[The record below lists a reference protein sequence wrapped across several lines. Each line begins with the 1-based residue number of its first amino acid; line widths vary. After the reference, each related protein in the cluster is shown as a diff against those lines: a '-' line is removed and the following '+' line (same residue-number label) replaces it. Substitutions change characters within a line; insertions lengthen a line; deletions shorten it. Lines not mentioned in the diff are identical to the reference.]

1 MIIKTVASTKAIVV
15 SSCIYKLSEREKL
28 ERLEKIMKNFK
39 ITFLFNKF
47 RKTYGIIKFPT
58 WLGDQWFWR
67 EKDRWD
73 EGIENDKLA

>member
-1 MIIKTVASTKAIVV
+1 MIIKTVASTKPIVV
-15 SSCIYKLSEREKL
+15 SSCIYKLSEIETL
-28 ERLEKIMKNFK
+28 ERLENIMKKFK

-47 RKTYGIIKFPT
+47 RKPYGIIKFRN

-73 EGIENDKLA
+73 EGIENYKLA